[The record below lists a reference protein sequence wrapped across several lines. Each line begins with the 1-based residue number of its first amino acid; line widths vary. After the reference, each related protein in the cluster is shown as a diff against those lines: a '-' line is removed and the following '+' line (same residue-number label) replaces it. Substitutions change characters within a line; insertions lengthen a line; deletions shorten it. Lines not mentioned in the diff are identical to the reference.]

1 MTPDNLNTATATNA
15 ITYLMKN
22 YVAYNAWANTRL
34 INWLRTFP
42 EDVLEREVKSSFS
55 GIKPTIFHMWQTQTY
70 WLSVIKKD
78 IFEPE
83 NEFKGT
89 IEDAFAMLIAQ
100 SEEFA
105 AYLDQMATQSIEE
118 NNLVVNQWFN
128 CDFANFEY
136 IQQVMNHSTYHR
148 GQITTISH
156 HLGLTGAP
164 MTDYNY
170 YNIYGKK
177 NEN

>member
-1 MTPDNLNTATATNA
+1 MTPDHLNTATATNA
-15 ITYLMKN
+15 ITYLMRN
-22 YVAYNAWANTRL
+22 YVAYNAWANTTL
-34 INWLRTFP
+34 INWLRTYP
-42 EDVLEREVKSSFS
+42 EEVLEQEVKSSFS
-55 GIKPTIFHMWQTQTY
+55 GIKPTVLHICQTQAY
-70 WLSVIKKD
+70 WLSVIKKET
-78 IFEPE
+78 FEPE

-89 IEDAFAMLIAQ
+89 IEDAFAMLIKQ

-105 AYLDQMATQSIEE
+105 AYLDQMTPESIEE
-118 NNLVVNQWFN
+118 NNLVVNPWFN

-156 HLGLTGAP
+156 HLGLSGAP

-177 NEN
+177 KEN

>member
-1 MTPDNLNTATATNA
+1 MTTDNLNTASAGTAIA
-15 ITYLMKN
+15 YLMKN
-22 YVAYNAWANTRL
+22 YAAYNAWANTTL
-34 INWLRTFP
+34 INWLRTHP
-42 EDVLEREVKSSFS
+42 EEVLEKEISSSFS
-55 GIKPTIFHMWQTQTY
+55 GIKPTIFHICQTQVY
-70 WLSVIKKD
+70 WLSLIKKEAFD
-78 IFEPE
+78 WERSYT
-83 NEFKGT
+83 GT
-89 IEDAFAMLIAQ
+89 IGEAFDMLIKQ

-105 AYLDQMATQSIEE
+105 D
-118 NNLVVNQWFN
+118 VVNQMTEADIEACTLVENPWFK

-148 GQITTISH
+148 GQITTITH

-177 NEN
+177 G

>member
-1 MTPDNLNTATATNA
+1 MTPEPLNTGTAA
-15 ITYLMKN
+15 ITYLMRN
-22 YVAYNAWANTRL
+22 YVAYNAWANTTL

-42 EDVLEREVKSSFS
+42 GDVLEREVRSSFP
-55 GIKPTIFHMWQTQTY
+55 GIKPTILHIWQTQAY
-70 WLSVIKKD
+70 WLSVIKKEA
-78 IFEPE
+78 FEPGP
-83 NEFKGT
+83 EFKGT
-89 IEDAFAMLIAQ
+89 MEDAFEMLIKQ
-100 SEEFA
+100 SEEFV
-105 AYLDQMATQSIEE
+105 AYLGQMTTASIEE
-118 NNLVVNQWFN
+118 NNLLVNPWFT

-170 YNIYGKK
+170 YNIYGRKK
-177 NEN
+177 EN